1 MNAPQFFFVEYD
13 SINSIVENF
22 ILQGLT
28 DAQLRLS
35 PGPGQNSLAWLLWH
49 VARYE
54 DVAVTLIEGKQP
66 QLLHQADWLARFNL
80 TRCDVGTAMTAE
92 ECAAFNDQIDLA
104 GLQAYRTAVG
114 ARTRTVVNALKPDHF
129 EELVN
134 EAHFR
139 ATFADGVIG
148 SERARWL
155 EQFFANHTQA
165 WWLGFIN
172 WHGAEHLLGEAFYIR
187 SQNGIPVGV

>member
-1 MNAPQFFFVEYD
+1 MKATQFFLAEYD
-13 SINSIVENF
+13 SINSIVDNF
-22 ILQGLT
+22 ILKGLN
-28 DAQLRLS
+28 DAQLRQS
-35 PGPGQNSLAWLLWH
+35 PGLSQNSLAWLLWH

-54 DVAVTLIEGKQP
+54 DVAVTVLEGKQP
-66 QLLHQADWLARFNL
+66 QLLHQADWLPRLNL
-80 TRCDVGTAMTAE
+80 TRRDVGTAMTAE
-92 ECAAFNDQIDLA
+92 ECVAFNAQIDLA
-104 GLQAYRTAVG
+104 GLQAYRTAVA
-114 ARTRTVVNALKPDHF
+114 ARTRAVVTALNSDHL

-134 EAHFR
+134 ASHFQ

-148 SERARWL
+148 NERARWL

>member
-1 MNAPQFFFVEYD
+1 MKATQFFLAEYD
-13 SINSIVENF
+13 SINSIVDNF

-28 DAQLRLS
+28 DAQLRQS
-35 PGPGQNSLAWLLWH
+35 PGLGQNSLAWLLWH
-49 VARYE
+49 IARYE
-54 DVAVTLIEGKQP
+54 DVAITVLEGKQP
-66 QLLHQADWLARFNL
+66 QLLHQADWLSRLNL
-80 TRCDVGTAMTAE
+80 TRRDVGTAMTAE
-92 ECAAFNDQIDLA
+92 ECVAFNAQIDFA
-104 GLQAYRTAVG
+104 GLQAYRTAVA
-114 ARTRTVVNALKPDHF
+114 ARTCAVVTALNADYL

-134 EAHFR
+134 TLHFQ

-148 SERARWL
+148 NERARWL